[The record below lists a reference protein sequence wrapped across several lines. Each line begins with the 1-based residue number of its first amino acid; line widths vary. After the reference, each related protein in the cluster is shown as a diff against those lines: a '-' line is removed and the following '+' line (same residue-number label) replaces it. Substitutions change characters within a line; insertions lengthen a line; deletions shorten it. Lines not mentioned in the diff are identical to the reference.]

1 MESSHISNFDTPLS
15 LTQLHNLLVHLS
27 LVPTSSAHNGRSV
40 KAAELSA
47 TLIEAIIRAAQES
60 VKSENTKKKTVN
72 LTQFLTFM
80 ESLYEGHNYA
90 DYLRFKSYLR
100 RREDSRLA

>member
-27 LVPTSSAHNGRSV
+27 LVPTSSTHHGRSV

-47 TLIEAIIRAAQES
+47 NLIEAIIRSAQES
-60 VKSENTKKKTVN
+60 DRGEKTMKKTVS
-72 LTQFLTFM
+72 LRAFITFM
-80 ESLYEGHNYA
+80 E
-90 DYLRFKSYLR
+90 
-100 RREDSRLA
+100 